1 MGIERLHAGLSRAE
15 AGASAL
21 GIPSKCCYFIDK
33 AGSSLRRSRLKII
46 LLYLRPQ
53 FSVYTEF
60 GIDPPTGLR
69 NPEPRSLFW
78 LGTYDCAFPFKQAV
92 LKLGTMRWLGHLPAH
107 SCGFHFSTFRQNKPF
122 RGINTILS
130 HIL

>member
-1 MGIERLHAGLSRAE
+1 MEVSERNQGNLLYIIQPGGPFE
-15 AGASAL
+15 ALLFYRQG
-21 GIPSKCCYFIDK
+21 
-33 AGSSLRRSRLKII
+33 GSSLRRSRLKII

-78 LGTYDCAFPFKQAV
+78 LGTYDCSFTFKQAV

>member
-1 MGIERLHAGLSRAE
+1 MEVSQRNQGNLLYIIQPGGPFE
-15 AGASAL
+15 ALVLYRQG
-21 GIPSKCCYFIDK
+21 
-33 AGSSLRRSRLKII
+33 GSSLRRSRLKII

-92 LKLGTMRWLGHLPAH
+92 QHIKASWLGHLPAH